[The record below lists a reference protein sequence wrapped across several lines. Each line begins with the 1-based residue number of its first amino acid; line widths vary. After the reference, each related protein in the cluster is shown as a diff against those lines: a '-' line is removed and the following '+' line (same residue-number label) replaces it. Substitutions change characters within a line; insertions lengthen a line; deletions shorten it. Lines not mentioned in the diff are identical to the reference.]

1 MNLNGQR
8 TIHATVGQT
17 WAGLND
23 PQVLQQCI
31 TGCKSIEADGADKY
45 KVQLALK
52 VGPVSARFTGQLR
65 LEDIQPLAS
74 YKILFEGQGGT
85 AGFGKGQASVSLQ
98 SVDDATRLTYSSQAN
113 VGGKLAQVGS
123 RLIDSVAAKVAEDFF
138 KSFEM
143 LMQKQ
148 HAVDLP
154 TGPLQHRS
162 DSGEI
167 PIPRSGINTLWRI
180 ALAVG
185 VAGVALALGYF
196 LVASTR

>member
-8 TIHATVGQT
+8 TIHATVAQT

-31 TGCKSIEADGADKY
+31 TGCESIEADGPDTY
-45 KVQLALK
+45 KVLLALK

-65 LEDIQPLAS
+65 LEDIEPLES

-85 AGFGKGQASVSLQ
+85 AGFGKGQATVSLQ
-98 SVDDATRLTYSSQAN
+98 AVDGVTRLTYTSQAN

-123 RLIDSVAAKVAEDFF
+123 RLIDSVAAKVADDFF

-143 LMQKQ
+143 RMQKQ

-154 TGPLQHRS
+154 TEALQPPS
-162 DSGEI
+162 EGGESQAQ
-167 PIPRSGINTLWRI
+167 RAGISTVWRI

-185 VAGVALALGYF
+185 IAGVALVAGYF
-196 LVASTR
+196 LKP

>member
-8 TIHATVGQT
+8 TIKATVAQT

-31 TGCKSIEADGADKY
+31 TGCESIDADGADSF
-45 KVQLALK
+45 KVLLAMK
-52 VGPVSARFTGQLR
+52 VGPVSARFNGQLR
-65 LEDIQPLAS
+65 LEDIKPLES

-98 SVDDATRLTYSSQAN
+98 SVDGLTRLTYTSQAN

-123 RLIDSVAAKVAEDFF
+123 RLIDSVAAKVADDFF
-138 KSFEM
+138 KSFES

-154 TGPLQHRS
+154 IGPLEARTEGRAIRS
-162 DSGEI
+162 QGFGLST
-167 PIPRSGINTLWRI
+167 PWRI
-180 ALAVG
+180 ALAAAI
-185 VAGVALALGYF
+185 AGVALVAWYF
-196 LVASTR
+196 RGQ